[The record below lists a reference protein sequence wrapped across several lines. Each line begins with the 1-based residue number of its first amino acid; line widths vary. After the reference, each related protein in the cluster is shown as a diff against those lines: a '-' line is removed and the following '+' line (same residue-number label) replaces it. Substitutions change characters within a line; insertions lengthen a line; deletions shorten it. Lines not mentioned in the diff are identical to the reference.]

1 MHQQT
6 LDGTPLINPMFYLY
20 PNDAKTF
27 GLELQ
32 YFYGPGLLVAPVT
45 EEGATSVDVY
55 LPKDVFYDWY
65 TYKRIQGRG
74 NTIRIENQG
83 LTDIPLFLR
92 GGVIVPA
99 RVQSAMTTAELREQN
114 FELIVPVG
122 NDGTATGTLYIDD
135 GESLKQQ
142 ATTLITFKYKKGVL
156 TANGNFGY
164 KTNVR
169 ISKVT
174 IIGAGRKRDGDEVET
189 TDVKVNQ
196 SLTGDFTLKIADLQ

>member
-1 MHQQT
+1 
-6 LDGTPLINPMFYLY
+6 
-20 PNDAKTF
+20 
-27 GLELQ
+27 
-32 YFYGPGLLVAPVT
+32 
-45 EEGATSVDVY
+45 
-55 LPKDVFYDWY
+55 
-65 TYKRIQGRG
+65 
-74 NTIRIENQG
+74 
-83 LTDIPLFLR
+83 
-92 GGVIVPA
+92 
-99 RVQSAMTTAELREQN
+99 MTTAELREQN

-174 IIGAGRKRDGDEVET
+174 IIGAGRKRDGDEAET